1 MAYSMTKD
9 EYLSALKELG
19 VTQQRAA
26 WLFNGK
32 STRSGRRWA
41 REGAPYHV
49 ALIIAL
55 MQEFELTPEHIEALG
70 RQWRNQEQDYE
81 EEDYYQEENAH

>member
-1 MAYSMTKD
+1 MAVAMD
-9 EYLSALKELG
+9 HIEYRAALEEMGLDPR
-19 VTQQRAA
+19 RAA

-32 STRSGRRWA
+32 SERSGRRWA

-55 MQEFELTPEHIEALG
+55 MQEFGLTPGYIEVLG
-70 RQWRNQEQDYE
+70 KPWRSK
-81 EEDYYQEENAH
+81 EEDNGEEVEESEEAA

>member
-1 MAYSMTKD
+1 MD
-9 EYLSALKELG
+9 PIEYRAALEDMGISPL
-19 VTQQRAA
+19 RAA

-32 STRSGRRWA
+32 SERSGRRWA

-55 MQEFELTPEHIEALG
+55 MQEFGLTPGYIEVLG
-70 RQWRNQEQDYE
+70 KPWRSK
-81 EEDYYQEENAH
+81 EEDNGEEDEEGKEAA

>member
-1 MAYSMTKD
+1 MANVMTQE
-9 EYLSALKELG
+9 EYLAALKELG
-19 VTQQRAA
+19 ITRQRAA

-32 STRSGRRWA
+32 SARSGRRWA

-70 RQWRNQEQDYE
+70 RQWRPNQEQDYA
-81 EEDYYQEENAH
+81 EEDDYQEENA

>member
-1 MAYSMTKD
+1 MANAMNRE

-19 VTQQRAA
+19 VSQQRAA

-32 STRSGRRWA
+32 SARSGRRWA

-70 RQWRNQEQDYE
+70 RQWRNQEQDD